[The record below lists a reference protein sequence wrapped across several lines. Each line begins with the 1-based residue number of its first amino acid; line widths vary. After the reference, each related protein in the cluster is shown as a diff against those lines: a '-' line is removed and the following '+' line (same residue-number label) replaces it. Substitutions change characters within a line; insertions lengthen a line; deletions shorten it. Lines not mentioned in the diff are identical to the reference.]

1 MRIILAT
8 MVMAASVSSC
18 GPAID
23 AEVDPRAMCEADVK
37 EDLLNPETAE
47 FFDFAPVDAGAF
59 KAAVIPSIEADQY
72 YVAGDALVEHEM
84 RMIDMAQR
92 LYRMRVRAEG
102 KLGNTITSAAYCKQP
117 SASMEMCDCRLIS

>member
-1 MRIILAT
+1 MRTILA
-8 MVMAASVSSC
+8 VPVVVALLSSC
-18 GPAID
+18 GPSID
-23 AEVDPRAMCEADVK
+23 AEVDPRAKCEADVR

-47 FFDFAPVDAGAF
+47 FYDFAPIDAETF
-59 KAAVIPSIEADQY
+59 KAAVIQSLESDQY
-72 YVAGDALVEHEM
+72 YVAGDALVEHET

-117 SASMEMCDCRLIS
+117 SASMDMCDCELVE